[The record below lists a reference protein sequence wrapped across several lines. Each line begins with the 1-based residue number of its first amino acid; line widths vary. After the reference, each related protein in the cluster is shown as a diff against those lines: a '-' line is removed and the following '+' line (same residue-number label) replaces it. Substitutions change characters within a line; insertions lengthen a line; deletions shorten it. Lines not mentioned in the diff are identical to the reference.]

1 MLKVILVVV
10 GLIALTVGI
19 VWLIDKF
26 VPKKLKPVLNILLW
40 ALIFLLGYLNF
51 DSVYGEIKFN
61 ELKDERYKQVIT
73 KLIDIRD
80 AELAHK
86 TVTGKFTKSYDS
98 LLKFIETGKFTIT
111 QRRDT
116 SVVDQALTDRYGGV
130 EMKKDIILID
140 TLGYVSIK
148 DSLFGADTRY
158 KTMMNLPEG
167 IGPKGT
173 KVILDAGILPATTI
187 PIFEASV
194 AKEVILFDQDKNL
207 VAKEKEAMSVDGV
220 RGPKLRVGSMEEVD
234 TKGNWPKNL
243 SQD

>member
-26 VPKKLKPVLNILLW
+26 VPKKLKPVLNIVLW
-40 ALIFLLGYLNF
+40 ALIIFLGYLTV

-61 ELKDERYKQVIT
+61 ELKNERYKKVIT

-86 TVTGKFTKSYDS
+86 TVTGKFTKNYDS
-98 LLKFIETGKFTIT
+98 LLNFIETGKFTIT

-116 SVVDQALTDRYGGV
+116 TVIDEELTKRYGGV
-130 EMKKDIILID
+130 EMKKNIILID
-140 TLGYVSIK
+140 TLDYVSVR
-148 DSLFGADTRY
+148 DSLYGADTRY

-167 IGPKGT
+167 IGPSGT
-173 KVILDAGILPATTI
+173 KVALDAGILPATTI
-187 PIFEASV
+187 PVFEASV
-194 AKEVILFDQDKNL
+194 AKEKVVTDN
-207 VAKEKEAMSVDGV
+207 V
-220 RGPKLRVGSMEEVD
+220 RTRIR
-234 TKGNWPKNL
+234 
-243 SQD
+243 Q

>member
-10 GLIALTVGI
+10 GLIALTIGI

-26 VPKKLKPVLNILLW
+26 VPKKLKPVLNIILW
-40 ALIFLLGYLNF
+40 AVIFFLGYLNIN
-51 DSVYGEIKFN
+51 SVYGEIKFN

-80 AELAHK
+80 SELAHK
-86 TVTGKFTKSYDS
+86 TVTGKFTKNYDS

-116 SVVDQALTDRYGGV
+116 TVVDEELTKRFGGV
-130 EMKKDIILID
+130 TMTKSIILID
-140 TLGYVSIK
+140 TLDYVSVR

-167 IGPKGT
+167 IGPAGT
-173 KVILDAGILPATTI
+173 KVMLDAGILPATTI

-194 AKEVILFDQDKNL
+194 AKEIILFDQDKNL
-207 VAKEKEAMSVDGV
+207 IAKEKEAMSVDGV

-243 SQD
+243 SKD